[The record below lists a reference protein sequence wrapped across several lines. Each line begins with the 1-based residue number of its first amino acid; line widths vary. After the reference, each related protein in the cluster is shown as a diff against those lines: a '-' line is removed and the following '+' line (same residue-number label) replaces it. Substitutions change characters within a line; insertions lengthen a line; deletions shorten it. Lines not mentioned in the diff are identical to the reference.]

1 MLGVENIQSA
11 SLGGNFKME
20 GEPTAMT
27 AFLTDL
33 TAAFTEILS
42 CVTEAAT
49 TIVGSPFLLFTVIFL
64 FAGGVIG
71 IMGRIL
77 SRN

>member
-1 MLGVENIQSA
+1 MA
-11 SLGGNFKME
+11 D
-20 GEPTAMT
+20 PTPMQ
-27 AFLTDL
+27 AFLTQL
-33 TAAFTEILS
+33 TDAFTKILS
-42 CVTEAAT
+42 CVTETAT

>member
-1 MLGVENIQSA
+1 MPMLLSA
-11 SLGGNFKME
+11 TPSTSMSD
-20 GEPTAMT
+20 
-27 AFLTDL
+27 FLSIL
-33 TAAFTEILS
+33 TGAFTSILS

-49 TIVGSPFLLFTVIFL
+49 TIVGHPFLLFTAIFL

-71 IMGRIL
+71 ILGRIL